1 MVRAVSEAWLRRVPA
16 WIAASVVVT
25 ASTACSPSTPE
36 APPASDPA
44 TALSRDPAPGFQRVT
59 GPRPFV
65 FPEDHGPH
73 PETQTEWW
81 YVTGNLASADGHE
94 FGYQFTVFRLGVVPP
109 SDSARVA
116 QAAGSEWAGGS
127 MYMAHLAVSD
137 LREGSFTAEQRLAR
151 GAIGLAGAEAEPF
164 RVWLEG
170 WSLEAVQPG
179 SFFPLRLTAS
189 AVDGDDRVDLQLE
202 LAAGKPMVLQG
213 DRGYSRKGEGDGDAS
228 HYFSFTRM
236 PTTGRVTINGRS
248 TPVSGDSWLDREW
261 STSVLSR
268 TQRGWDWFAIQLDDG
283 RDVMLFELRDADPTR
298 TVRDGTLVQADGST
312 TRLEPAAG
320 VLEVTSTWRSP
331 VDGTEYPSRWRL
343 RLPEHDL
350 DLEIESALG
359 DQEHTSL
366 FRYWEGAVVVRSPD
380 GTPVGKGYAEL
391 TGYAADR

>member
-1 MVRAVSEAWLRRVPA
+1 MGAVMRALAAAATAFTIVS
-16 WIAASVVVT
+16 I
-25 ASTACSPSTPE
+25 TACSPSESESP
-36 APPASDPA
+36 AASDPA
-44 TALSRDPAPGFQRVT
+44 TALSREPAPGFERVT
-59 GPRPFV
+59 EPRPFV

-109 SDSARVA
+109 SDSARIA
-116 QAAGSEWAGGS
+116 QQTGSAWAGGS

-137 LREGSFTAEQRLAR
+137 LTDASFTAEQRLAR
-151 GAIGLAGAEAEPF
+151 SAVGLAGAQAQPF

-170 WSLEAVQPG
+170 WSLEAVDPDE
-179 SFFPLRLTAS
+179 FFPLTLNAS
-189 AVDGDDRVDLQLE
+189 AIDGDDRVDLTLE

-228 HYFSFTRM
+228 YYFSFTRM
-236 PTTGRVTINGRS
+236 PTTGEVTINGR
-248 TPVSGDSWLDREW
+248 TTTVTGDSWLDREW

-283 RDVMLFELRDADPTR
+283 RDVMMFELRDEDPAL
-298 TVRDGTLVQADGST
+298 TVRDGTLVQPDGST
-312 TRLEPAAG
+312 TRLEPEAG
-320 VLEVTSTWRSP
+320 VLEVLDTWTSP
-331 VDGTEYPSRWRL
+331 VDGAEYPSRWRL

-366 FRYWEGAVVVRSPD
+366 FRYWEGAVVARTPD
-380 GTPVGKGYAEL
+380 GARVGKGYAEL
-391 TGYAADR
+391 TGYATGR